1 MRQENKK
8 MEIELVRTTSSVG
21 ESCLHLQLTPAYR
34 RDIFADEQVRE
45 LTKIYFVE
53 KAKKLKVLISAMDV
67 GPDHFHAFIVN
78 WKKYSVEK
86 LANEFKGFTSYM
98 MRKHHWS
105 LFRNK
110 LWGKKFWSEGY
121 FYRTVGIVTREA
133 VQFYVEHSQKK
144 HWRAVDYGYYRA
156 KQQKMLSEF
165 N

>member
-1 MRQENKK
+1 MKN
-8 MEIELVRTTSSVG
+8 ELVRTRSTVG
-21 ESCLHLQLTPAYR
+21 EINLHLQLTPAYR
-34 RDIFADEQVRE
+34 QTIFADEQVKN
-45 LTKIYFVE
+45 LTKTYFME
-53 KAKKLKVLISAMDV
+53 KAKKLGIIISAIDF
-67 GPDHFHAFIVN
+67 GLEHAHLFITN
-78 WKKYSVEK
+78 WKHHSVEK
-86 LANEFKGFTSYM
+86 IVNELKGFTSYM